1 MIAMD
6 SKSRI
11 KPNTQLVARC
21 FFSVTSK
28 RVEYKNYEKYD
39 KKNN

>member
-1 MIAMD
+1 MD
-6 SKSRI
+6 NKPRI
-11 KPNTQLVARC
+11 KPNTQLIAHC